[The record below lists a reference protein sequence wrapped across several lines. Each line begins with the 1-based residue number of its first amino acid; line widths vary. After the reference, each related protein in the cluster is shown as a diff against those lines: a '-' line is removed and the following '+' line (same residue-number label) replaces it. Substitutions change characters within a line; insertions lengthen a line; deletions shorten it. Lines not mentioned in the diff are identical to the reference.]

1 MEIES
6 NQNNKNY
13 LLYYTQYHPYLES
26 NIKNGGNIENK
37 SLELNEDENDNN
49 NNIINGRWSQKEH
62 LLFIKGCLLY
72 GNNWKEVQNYI
83 QTRSC
88 SQIRSHSQKYFNKL
102 NKKYENKEINK
113 KITEEEIKKLVNKT
127 KLNNKDMENAEM
139 HILTLFKTSKEKS
152 KENIKDEEIKENDNN
167 LKKIKNNKKMK
178 TQKKERIFEITKIPK
193 ELKIKKNILLQERLE
208 SNNEN
213 ENEKEKNSAK
223 NKKFKKKINKF
234 QSVICTKKNSV
245 FDSKNRKLTL
255 NKKQSSN
262 SLIKKNEENN
272 NDSEYNIFFDNQ
284 DDKSISSS
292 NSDENSKIK
301 WKNKKQKFQTNI
313 KLSKDESNTSKRNEL
328 SESRDSSIKIKE
340 MKKIKDNKDFKNM
353 NNILNA
359 SKYIIRHVN
368 DIFVGKI
375 KDKNEDYKSSIIN
388 IPRFQVVQPQ
398 NIIYFEYN
406 RAYER
411 PNSIQKFIIRK
422 SDDTLN
428 DNNIKIPNENNG
440 NENNEKQVKKRNKSL
455 FCCL

>member
-26 NIKNGGNIENK
+26 NIKNGGNIENE

-178 TQKKERIFEITKIPK
+178 TQKKERIFEITKTPK

-213 ENEKEKNSAK
+213 ENEKENEDMNNISEEEYEED
-223 NKKFKKKINKF
+223 NYQTEKKIFKKDILAGKEDTEIISQKEEFINK
-234 QSVICTKKNSV
+234 CL
-245 FDSKNRKLTL
+245 DSKDPKDLVKLLTYFGNDVNFEVTDINL
-255 NKKQSSN
+255 LKKYQCYLGLDLDN
-262 SLIKKNEENN
+262 DEENN
-272 NDSEYNIFFDNQ
+272 
-284 DDKSISSS
+284 
-292 NSDENSKIK
+292 DENSK
-301 WKNKKQKFQTNI
+301 NK
-313 KLSKDESNTSKRNEL
+313 
-328 SESRDSSIKIKE
+328 SEE
-340 MKKIKDNKDFKNM
+340 GNNNM
-353 NNILNA
+353 NNNNINNNTGNAFYPYLITPSGTGFQFNPLYNPKIVLNPQIITQ
-359 SKYIIRHVN
+359 SYIIKTN
-368 DIFVGKI
+368 
-375 KDKNEDYKSSIIN
+375 NSIN
-388 IPRFQVVQPQ
+388 I
-398 NIIYFEYN
+398 
-406 RAYER
+406 
-411 PNSIQKFIIRK
+411 
-422 SDDTLN
+422 
-428 DNNIKIPNENNG
+428 
-440 NENNEKQVKKRNKSL
+440 
-455 FCCL
+455 

>member
-26 NIKNGGNIENK
+26 NIKNGGNIENE

-178 TQKKERIFEITKIPK
+178 TQKKERIFEITKTPK
-193 ELKIKKNILLQERLE
+193 ELKIKKNIVLQERLE

-213 ENEKEKNSAK
+213 ENEKENEDMNNISEEEYEED
-223 NKKFKKKINKF
+223 NYQTEKKIFKKDILAGKEDTEIISQKEEFINK
-234 QSVICTKKNSV
+234 CL
-245 FDSKNRKLTL
+245 DSKDPKDLVKLLTYFGNDVNFEVTDINL
-255 NKKQSSN
+255 LKKYQCYLGLDLDN
-262 SLIKKNEENN
+262 DEENN
-272 NDSEYNIFFDNQ
+272 
-284 DDKSISSS
+284 
-292 NSDENSKIK
+292 DENSK
-301 WKNKKQKFQTNI
+301 NK
-313 KLSKDESNTSKRNEL
+313 
-328 SESRDSSIKIKE
+328 SEE
-340 MKKIKDNKDFKNM
+340 GNNNM
-353 NNILNA
+353 NN
-359 SKYIIRHVN
+359 
-368 DIFVGKI
+368 
-375 KDKNEDYKSSIIN
+375 
-388 IPRFQVVQPQ
+388 
-398 NIIYFEYN
+398 
-406 RAYER
+406 
-411 PNSIQKFIIRK
+411 
-422 SDDTLN
+422 
-428 DNNIKIPNENNG
+428 NNINNNTGNAFYPYLITPSGTGFQFNPLYNPKIVLNP
-440 NENNEKQVKKRNKSL
+440 QIISQS
-455 FCCL
+455 

>member
-1 MEIES
+1 MELES

-26 NIKNGGNIENK
+26 NIKNGDNIENE

-178 TQKKERIFEITKIPK
+178 TQKKERIFEITKTPK

-213 ENEKEKNSAK
+213 ENEKENEDMNNISEEEYEED
-223 NKKFKKKINKF
+223 NYQTEKKIFKKDILAGKEDTEIISQKEEFINK
-234 QSVICTKKNSV
+234 CL
-245 FDSKNRKLTL
+245 DSKDPKDLVKLLTYFGNDVNFEVTDINL
-255 NKKQSSN
+255 LKKYQCYLGLDLDN
-262 SLIKKNEENN
+262 DEENN
-272 NDSEYNIFFDNQ
+272 
-284 DDKSISSS
+284 
-292 NSDENSKIK
+292 DENSK
-301 WKNKKQKFQTNI
+301 NK
-313 KLSKDESNTSKRNEL
+313 
-328 SESRDSSIKIKE
+328 SEE
-340 MKKIKDNKDFKNM
+340 GNNNM
-353 NNILNA
+353 NN
-359 SKYIIRHVN
+359 
-368 DIFVGKI
+368 
-375 KDKNEDYKSSIIN
+375 
-388 IPRFQVVQPQ
+388 
-398 NIIYFEYN
+398 
-406 RAYER
+406 
-411 PNSIQKFIIRK
+411 
-422 SDDTLN
+422 
-428 DNNIKIPNENNG
+428 NNINNNTGNAFYPYLITPSGTGFQFNPLYNPKIVLNP
-440 NENNEKQVKKRNKSL
+440 QIISQS
-455 FCCL
+455 

>member
-26 NIKNGGNIENK
+26 NIKNDGNIENE

-178 TQKKERIFEITKIPK
+178 TQKKERIFEIAKIPK

-213 ENEKEKNSAK
+213 ENEKENEDMNNISEEEYEED
-223 NKKFKKKINKF
+223 NYQTEKKIFKKDILAGKEDTEIISQKEEFINK
-234 QSVICTKKNSV
+234 CL
-245 FDSKNRKLTL
+245 DSKDPKDLVKLLTYFGNDVNFEVTDINL
-255 NKKQSSN
+255 LKKYQCYLGLDLDN
-262 SLIKKNEENN
+262 DEENN
-272 NDSEYNIFFDNQ
+272 
-284 DDKSISSS
+284 
-292 NSDENSKIK
+292 DENSK
-301 WKNKKQKFQTNI
+301 NK
-313 KLSKDESNTSKRNEL
+313 
-328 SESRDSSIKIKE
+328 SEE
-340 MKKIKDNKDFKNM
+340 GNNNM
-353 NNILNA
+353 NN
-359 SKYIIRHVN
+359 
-368 DIFVGKI
+368 
-375 KDKNEDYKSSIIN
+375 
-388 IPRFQVVQPQ
+388 
-398 NIIYFEYN
+398 
-406 RAYER
+406 
-411 PNSIQKFIIRK
+411 
-422 SDDTLN
+422 
-428 DNNIKIPNENNG
+428 NNINNNTGNAFYPYLITPSGTGFQFNPLYNPKIVLNP
-440 NENNEKQVKKRNKSL
+440 QIISQS
-455 FCCL
+455 